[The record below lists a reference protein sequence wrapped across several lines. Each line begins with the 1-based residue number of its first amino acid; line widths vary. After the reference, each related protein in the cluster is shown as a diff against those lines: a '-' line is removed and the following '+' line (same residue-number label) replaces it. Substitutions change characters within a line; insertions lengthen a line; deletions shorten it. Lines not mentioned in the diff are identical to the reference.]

1 MLTSEQSLEPR
12 HGQPKPANFARPN
25 LVRDEVYEHIKL
37 EILTGKL
44 PSGERLGEIALA
56 ERLGVSRTPVREA
69 VQRLVQDGLIEV
81 EANKG
86 AKVRALSVAQI
97 EETYAVREAL
107 DGLAARL
114 AATHRTKDD
123 LTQMRAVLQRLET
136 LPKSDY
142 MAQVATD
149 LEFHAAIASASGNTV
164 LDGVL
169 RGISETVTRVKQL
182 TRETNQTKE
191 TRTDHRAIL
200 NAIEK
205 RDPDTAERAAR
216 AHVRR
221 FQTLVIGQIQ
231 EAADAQR

>member
-1 MLTSEQSLEPR
+1 MLTSEPSRATSLAER
-12 HGQPKPANFARPN
+12 KSANFARPN

-37 EILTGKL
+37 EILSGKL

-86 AKVRALSVAQI
+86 AKVRALSIAQI

-114 AATHRTKDD
+114 AATHRTEAD
-123 LTQMRAVLQRLET
+123 LLEMRDVLRRLET

-142 MAQVATD
+142 LAQVATD
-149 LEFHAAIASASGNTV
+149 LEFHAAIASASRNTV

-191 TRTDHRAIL
+191 TRTDHHAIL

-205 RDPDTAERAAR
+205 RDPDTAEHAAR

-221 FQTLVIGQIQ
+221 FQTLVIGQIK
-231 EAADAQR
+231 EASDAQR

>member
-1 MLTSEQSLEPR
+1 MLTSEKSRDAGLEP
-12 HGQPKPANFARPN
+12 PKPVGFARPN
-25 LVRDEVYEHIKL
+25 LVRDEVYDHIKT

-44 PSGERLGEIALA
+44 SSGERLGEIALA

-69 VQRLVQDGLIEV
+69 VQRLVQDGLVEV

-86 AKVRALSVAQI
+86 ARVRALSIAQI

-114 AATHRTKDD
+114 AAEHRTDAD
-123 LTQMRAVLQRLET
+123 LNRMRDALDKLET
-136 LPKSDY
+136 SPSGAYLE
-142 MAQVATD
+142 QVGID
-149 LEFHAAIASASGNTV
+149 LEFHAAIAGASRNTV

-191 TRTDHRAIL
+191 TRTDHHAIL
-200 NAIEK
+200 TAIQK
-205 RDPDTAERAAR
+205 RDPDAAERTAR
-216 AHVRR
+216 VHVRR

-231 EAADAQR
+231 EVEDAQR

>member
-1 MLTSEQSLEPR
+1 MLTSEPSRATSLAER
-12 HGQPKPANFARPN
+12 KSANFARPN

-86 AKVRALSVAQI
+86 AKVRALSIAQI

-114 AATHRTKDD
+114 AATHRTEAD
-123 LTQMRAVLQRLET
+123 LLEMREVLRRLET

-142 MAQVATD
+142 LAQVATD
-149 LEFHAAIASASGNTV
+149 LEFHAAIANASGNTV

-191 TRTDHRAIL
+191 TRSDHRAIL
-200 NAIEK
+200 TAIEK
-205 RDPDTAERAAR
+205 RDPETAERAAR

-221 FQTLVIGQIQ
+221 FQTLVIGQIK
-231 EAADAQR
+231 EASDAQR

>member
-1 MLTSEQSLEPR
+1 MLTSEPSREPGLEP
-12 HGQPKPANFARPN
+12 PKTLGFARPN
-25 LVRDEVYEHIKL
+25 LVRDEVYDHIKA

-44 PSGERLGEIALA
+44 TSGERLAEIALA

-69 VQRLVQDGLIEV
+69 VQRLVQDGLVEV

-86 AKVRALSVAQI
+86 AKVRALSISQI

-114 AATHRTKDD
+114 AAEHRTEAD
-123 LTQMRAVLQRLET
+123 LLRMRDALDKLET
-136 LPKSDY
+136 SPMDAYLE
-142 MAQVATD
+142 QVAID
-149 LEFHAAIASASGNTV
+149 LEFHAAIANASRNTV

-182 TRETNQTKE
+182 TRETNQTLE
-191 TRTDHRAIL
+191 TRTDHHAIL
-200 NAIEK
+200 NAIQG
-205 RDPDTAERAAR
+205 RDPEAAERAAR

-221 FQTLVIGQIQ
+221 FQRLVIGQIMEVQ
-231 EAADAQR
+231 DAQR